1 MEIAISIAA
10 LIVGCIIGWLAQ
22 KSRQQALITKNE
34 MLTKQADETKDEA
47 QRQLAAVKEEAERRL
62 ESAKAEA
69 QQNMNNA
76 KAEAQQQLDIAK
88 REASERLEATKAE
101 AQQQLEATKKEASEQ
116 LARTKAEA
124 QQQLEATKKEA
135 SEQLAKTKAEAQQQ
149 LEATKKEASEQL
161 AKTKAEAQQ
170 QLEAVKKE
178 ASEQLEATKK
188 EASDLLAKTKAE
200 AEAQQ
205 QKALAEK
212 DAAWNDIMKGQEQRF
227 NETMARMSEQMK
239 NATAAMLKDRQK
251 EFADSSNQQL
261 GQIVNPLRETID
273 KMKQTMADTT
283 LKQTEM
289 SSVLKD
295 NIERSMQQAM
305 AAKKSAEE
313 LANALKHGSK
323 VQGDWGEAVLDELL
337 TSQGLVRGIH
347 YDTQAVIRDAQGNT
361 VHTDDGATLRPD
373 VILHLDQR
381 REVIIDSKVS
391 LTAFL
396 DYANADNEADRQRFL
411 KTHIDS
417 LQKHVKELSTKDYS
431 AYVQPPKVRMDYV
444 IMFVPHTGALWT
456 ALNAQPDLWRKAM
469 EQNVFIADE
478 QTLFAALRII
488 SLTWTQIRQAENH
501 EQVYRLANEMLDRV
515 GQFMKKY
522 TAIGKALKTATTA
535 YDDAERKLQPSGQSI
550 LQTCAKLQ
558 KLGAKQ
564 SDKNP
569 LPQLI
574 DIDEVA
580 ALVQPADDQD
590 DN

>member
-101 AQQQLEATKKEASEQ
+101 AQK
-116 LARTKAEA
+116 
-124 QQQLEATKKEA
+124 
-135 SEQLAKTKAEAQQQ
+135 Q

-188 EASDLLAKTKAE
+188 EAGDLLAKTKAE

-227 NETMARMSEQMK
+227 NETMTRMSEQMK
-239 NATAAMLKDRQK
+239 NATADMLKDRQK

-580 ALVQPADDQD
+580 ALAPPAEGQD

>member
-22 KSRQQALITKNE
+22 KSRQQALITQNE
-34 MLTKQADETKDEA
+34 MLTKQADETKNEA

-76 KAEAQQQLDIAK
+76 KAEAQQQLDITK
-88 REASERLEATKAE
+88 REANERLEAAKAE
-101 AQQQLEATKKEASEQ
+101 AQQQLETLKKEASEQ
-116 LARTKAEA
+116 LET
-124 QQQLEATKKEA
+124 TKKEA
-135 SEQLAKTKAEAQQQ
+135 NDLLAKTKAEAQQQ
-149 LEATKKEASEQL
+149 LETL
-161 AKTKAEAQQ
+161 
-170 QLEAVKKE
+170 KKE
-178 ASEQLEATKK
+178 ASEQLETTKK

-227 NETMARMSEQMK
+227 NETMTRMSEQMK
-239 NATAAMLKDRQK
+239 NATADMLKDRQK

-411 KTHIDS
+411 KIHIDS

-580 ALVQPADDQD
+580 ALAQPAEDQD
-590 DN
+590 NN